1 MYGTRMILWLFAKRS
16 ADHFCVTV
24 RYKFNYISWKWLS
37 VRRIWRIILSHKA
50 TKVNAVVYSY
60 IHTKACC
67 SGSSS
72 TPFNNRRAVHKIIN
86 KRWSDGANVCLL
98 CDLWHKLFY
107 SWYIY
112 SICSPV
118 NVQNAIRIY
127 YIWLP
132 SNTPFMWRWLLA
144 ADAADAVFCPLLSH
158 RTRRIR
164 MMFNIRMSFMGY
176 VCTYMPLCG
185 WDTLRVF
192 G

>member
-1 MYGTRMILWLFAKRS
+1 MAFCQACSRY
-16 ADHFCVTV
+16 HFCVTV

-50 TKVNAVVYSY
+50 TKVNAVVYIVTY
-60 IHTKACC
+60 IQKPAAAAA
-67 SGSSS
+67 
-72 TPFNNRRAVHKIIN
+72 FIILRAVHKIIN

-132 SNTPFMWRWLLA
+132 SNTPFMWWWLLA
-144 ADAADAVFCPLLSH
+144 ANAVFCSLFSH

-176 VCTYMPLCG
+176 VCTYMPPCG
-185 WDTLRVF
+185 
-192 G
+192 